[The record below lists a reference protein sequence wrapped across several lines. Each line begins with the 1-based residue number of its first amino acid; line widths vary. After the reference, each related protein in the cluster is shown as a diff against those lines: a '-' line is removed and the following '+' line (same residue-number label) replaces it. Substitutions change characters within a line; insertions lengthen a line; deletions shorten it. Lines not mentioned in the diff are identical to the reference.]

1 MKKLI
6 LFAAITISLSA
17 CGGEVEHNVNSLIH
31 PNKDKPTEQ
40 VAPTLPAV
48 KTPELA
54 KEPPK
59 LFQRVPQL
67 MTAGYQAPSLQPV
80 IAPKPLYQRAPLLQ
94 PVTFKVPSL
103 VSNGFITPDQIKNLT
118 PTLHQSPVNNKM
130 VAPYKLPSLTPSI
143 SPQRIP
149 MLKQLTLNTMLTP
162 SLVPVIVPDML
173 GNNKVPQFE
182 PIVSPQLV
190 PMKTPSQLGNDKIP
204 TLEPQAPKEALMP
217 SLVPVIAPSKTINNE
232 APQLSP
238 VLAPIMTPQVVPIK
252 MPSKLEN
259 DKIPTL
265 IPQEPQDPLAPSL
278 VPVIAPN
285 KLGNDETP
293 QLIPELAPIVSPQ
306 VVPVEA
312 PNKLGND
319 KVPTLIESPQ
329 PKPLEPQLTPIQEP
343 KRLGNA
349 EVPVLSLQNPGGNLT
364 PSEFPVPQ
372 KTAQKEPLL
381 PECHINKSDISLS
394 YLGLGT
400 LNENTR
406 YVFSHNTCNP
416 LHTVTYILNNETAIP
431 LQEIVYQDKGGVVS
445 RDWKYQDGVM
455 TAHAKIM
462 MKPTKEQEAV
472 GALMCF
478 ADMNSVTQYGEVI
491 HRSYK
496 SWCNNLGLRV
506 IDNPIEQM
514 NDVGEWKYD
523 SIINREL
530 SENARNM
537 YYQYSK
543 QALKDSGY
551 EVKHIEV
558 N

>member
-1 MKKLI
+1 
-6 LFAAITISLSA
+6 
-17 CGGEVEHNVNSLIH
+17 
-31 PNKDKPTEQ
+31 
-40 VAPTLPAV
+40 
-48 KTPELA
+48 
-54 KEPPK
+54 
-59 LFQRVPQL
+59 
-67 MTAGYQAPSLQPV
+67 
-80 IAPKPLYQRAPLLQ
+80 
-94 PVTFKVPSL
+94 
-103 VSNGFITPDQIKNLT
+103 
-118 PTLHQSPVNNKM
+118 
-130 VAPYKLPSLTPSI
+130 
-143 SPQRIP
+143 
-149 MLKQLTLNTMLTP
+149 
-162 SLVPVIVPDML
+162 ML

-306 VVPVEA
+306 VVPLEA

-343 KRLGNA
+343 K
-349 EVPVLSLQNPGGNLT
+349 
-364 PSEFPVPQ
+364 

-543 QALKDSGY
+543 QALNDSGY
-551 EVKHIEV
+551 TVPTI